1 MKLCTWLF
9 INMSYILAEIFIYP
23 KLKSKIKNKYEYI
36 LVYSLYV
43 IVISMF
49 TYVINFYEHSCNLT
63 YVDRKKIIW
72 RIISVPIDLSI
83 TFSFLRALRNGGK
96 RISFSS
102 LLLISESF
110 SAIYFYISKEQDY
123 LAEGYFNSSI
133 LKISVIIIYKIIKF
147 FILKRNQKSIDCV
160 NENINIKN

>member
-1 MKLCTWLF
+1 MKTCTWLF
-9 INMSYILAEIFIYP
+9 IIISYILAEIFIYP

-72 RIISVPIDLSI
+72 RIISMPIDLSI
-83 TFSFLRALRNGGK
+83 AFSFFRSLRHGNQG
-96 RISFSS
+96 ISFSS

-147 FILKRNQKSIDCV
+147 FILKRNKKSIDCV
-160 NENINIKN
+160 DENVNIKN

>member
-1 MKLCTWLF
+1 MKTCTWLF
-9 INMSYILAEIFIYP
+9 IIISYILAEIFIYP

-43 IVISMF
+43 IVIS
-49 TYVINFYEHSCNLT
+49 TITCVINFYENRCNLT
-63 YVDRKKIIW
+63 YVDQKKIIW
-72 RIISVPIDLSI
+72 CIISVPIGLSI

-102 LLLISESF
+102 LWLIFESL

-123 LAEGYFNSSI
+123 LNTVI
-133 LKISVIIIYKIIKF
+133 LKISVIIIYKIIKC
-147 FILKRNQKSIDCV
+147 FILRRNKKSIDCV
-160 NENINIKN
+160 DENINIKN